1 MSEPNTRRKIFPEKY
16 FSKLRGKLRARE
28 RQKLKFIFK
37 KKLAKQ
43 AKKNQFSLNQYKN
56 IEYYKSNMNE
66 NVDRIIGNSIDNIS
80 DMNEWQYQHQIAY
93 WKSRAL
99 SLEAENKMLHEH
111 IRKFY
116 SEDDWNRK
124 SSSACHMHFS
134 PRDAHN
140 LQGEFSSSN
149 VHNRNLQEDISQ
161 IESTNSETGTEN
173 EHNPQEDNLPVKF
186 VVDDT
191 WLKFMEQ
198 TERHRRHLREKR
210 AVERANKKEESANS
224 NNDNGT
230 SRDKKE
236 GLVETINF
244 NNVEHNNEMDILY
257 GKGAPLIRACETA
270 VKFSFEHH
278 AKKAIQ
284 FWPHLPLKI

>member
-1 MSEPNTRRKIFPEKY
+1 MSESNTRRKLFPEKY
-16 FSKLRGKLRARE
+16 FSKLRDKLRNRE

-37 KKLAKQ
+37 KKFAKQ
-43 AKKNQFSLNQYKN
+43 AKKYQFSLNQYKN
-56 IEYYKSNMNE
+56 IEHHKSNMNE
-66 NVDRIIGNSIDNIS
+66 NVDRIIGNSMDNIS

-124 SSSACHMHFS
+124 SSSECHRHFS
-134 PRDAHN
+134 PGYAQN
-140 LQGEFSSSN
+140 LMGEFSSSN
-149 VHNRNLQEDISQ
+149 VHHRNLQEDIPQ
-161 IESTNSETGTEN
+161 TESTNLATRTEN
-173 EHNPQEDNLPVKF
+173 EYNPQEDNLAVKF

-191 WLKFMEQ
+191 WLKFMEH
-198 TERHRRHLREKR
+198 TERHRRQLREKR
-210 AVERANKKEESANS
+210 AAERANKKEESGNS
-224 NNDNGT
+224 NNDNGR
-230 SRDKKE
+230 SCEQNE
-236 GLVETINF
+236 GLVETINL
-244 NNVEHNNEMDILY
+244 NNVEHINDMDILY

-278 AKKAIQ
+278 AKKAVQ